1 MSTSQPWY
9 HDLVQLVER
18 RIDLACRLYP
28 DGDRRIVL
36 SNVIRAL
43 HRRADRIDESSTWLH
58 IALGAADVDESAAR
72 AAAAMPFEASQH
84 PSVGDAED
92 LAEDLSSISIPGR
105 RDSPAVTIRTAVHVA
120 WTRFAPELDLHG
132 RALLAA
138 EAARMA

>member
-1 MSTSQPWY
+1 MTASQPWY
-9 HDLVQLVER
+9 HDLVRLVEG
-18 RIDLACRLYP
+18 RIDLACSLYP
-28 DGDRRIVL
+28 PRDRHVVL
-36 SNVIRAL
+36 TNVIRAL

-58 IALGAADVDESAAR
+58 IALVAADIDASAAR
-72 AAAAMPFEASQH
+72 IAATAPFAASTH

-92 LAEDLSSISIPGR
+92 LAEDVSSIVIPGR

-120 WTRFAPELDLHG
+120 WTRFAPELDVQG